1 MVVLLELSSPHR
13 LTRPFLG
20 VGVLGGYTTYSTFAG
35 DVERLVLDH
44 RLGVAVGYVLTTL
57 LACAFAV
64 WLSTIATLA
73 FGRSIIAGRSR
84 RRELKRSR
92 S

>member
-20 VGVLGGYTTYSTFAG
+20 VGVLGGYTTYSTFAV

-44 RLGVAVGYVLTTL
+44 RLGVAGGYVLTTL
-57 LACAFAV
+57 LACALAV

-84 RRELKRSR
+84 RRELRRSR
-92 S
+92 T